1 VARVALRTEKLYCGY
16 GKMTIVHGASI
27 ELRERELVALVGPN
41 GAGKSTLLK
50 GIYGIAKVFDGKI
63 LLWDEDVTKLSP
75 EKKTRIGMAFVP
87 QRNNVFPDLTVEEN
101 LEMGGY
107 LIKDKAEVRRRIR
120 EIYELFPALE
130 RLKKLKAGNL
140 SGGQRQMLAV
150 GRALMTRP
158 KVLLLDEP
166 TAGLAPKIAME
177 LMKQLQDV
185 KKRDGVSII
194 LVEQHAKRALE
205 ASDRGYV
212 LVSGRIVVEGTGREI
227 LSRPDL
233 QQIFLGLVK

>member
-1 VARVALRTEKLYCGY
+1 MARVALRTEKLYCGY